1 MGTGGRRP
9 KRAGLAVG
17 KVHNAPYG
25 ELEDAVKDLIVTG
38 STDDSVLDYLVG
50 LTLTAIGEARPLF
63 PNLLE
68 EPYFYQRYF
77 RKWVAEGLEE
87 LRKIAESETALT
99 KEIQGTG

>member
-1 MGTGGRRP
+1 M
-9 KRAGLAVG
+9 
-17 KVHNAPYG
+17 
-25 ELEDAVKDLIVTG
+25 
-38 STDDSVLDYLVG
+38 LDYLVG

>member
-1 MGTGGRRP
+1 MIITG
-9 KRAGLAVG
+9 
-17 KVHNAPYG
+17 N
-25 ELEDAVKDLIVTG
+25 
-38 STDDSVLDYLVG
+38 TDDSVLDYLVG

-63 PNLLE
+63 PNPLE

-87 LRKIAESETALT
+87 LRKIAASEAALI